1 MALSQRL
8 PFSAEAYASAQRL
21 EMNRAVAAVKRQW
34 RRMGPD
40 FDQSYYQL
48 EPTLLAVVRTAQ
60 ERLAAGAGEYIPTVL
75 DEQGIKSVPFARVS
89 SLPLIG
95 VAGDGRP
102 VDSLLYGAVT
112 GAKTAVGNGSASFA
126 ALRSSGQWLTSTVGT
141 LLSDTA
147 RQSEALHSGV
157 RPVTGYVRMLNAPS
171 CSRCVVLAG
180 KFYRKNAGF
189 ARHPRCDCRHIPS
202 TESLA
207 GDMTVDPVAYFDSL
221 TKAEQDKTFGTAG
234 GEALRSGANMGQ
246 VVNARRGMRTSQ
258 VGGRSILTTAEGTTR
273 RGVAYREMGA
283 NRATD
288 VKLAG
293 QRYSRTTRPRLMP
306 ETISQVSTDRADYLR
321 LLASNGYFA

>member
-1 MALSQRL
+1 MALTQNLPSSASTYAADQR
-8 PFSAEAYASAQRL
+8 A
-21 EMNRAVAAVKRQW
+21 EMNAAVAAVRRQW
-34 RRMGPD
+34 RRMGKD
-40 FDQSYYQL
+40 FDSSYYRI

-60 ERLAAGAGEYIPTVL
+60 ERLVAGAAGYIPSVL
-75 DEQGIKSVPFARVS
+75 DEQGLAADAFARVS
-89 SLPLIG
+89 SSPLIG

-102 VDSLLYGAVT
+102 VDSLLYSAIT
-112 GAKTAVGNGSASFA
+112 GAKTAVGQGSTSFA
-126 ALRSSGQWLTSTVGT
+126 ALRESGKWLTSTVGT
-141 LLSDTA
+141 LLSDTG
-147 RQSEALHSGV
+147 RQAESLHSGV

-189 ARHPRCDCRHIPS
+189 ARHPKCDCRHIPS
-202 TESLA
+202 TEALA

-221 TKAEQDKTFGTAG
+221 TKAEQDKTFGAAG

-246 VVNARRGMRTSQ
+246 VVNARRGMQVSQ
-258 VGGRSILTTAEGTTR
+258 VGGRKILTTTEGTTR

-293 QRYSRTTRPRLMP
+293 QRYSRAVRPRLMP
-306 ETISQVSTDRADYLR
+306 ETIQQIATDRADYLR
-321 LLASNGYFA
+321 LLASNGYMG